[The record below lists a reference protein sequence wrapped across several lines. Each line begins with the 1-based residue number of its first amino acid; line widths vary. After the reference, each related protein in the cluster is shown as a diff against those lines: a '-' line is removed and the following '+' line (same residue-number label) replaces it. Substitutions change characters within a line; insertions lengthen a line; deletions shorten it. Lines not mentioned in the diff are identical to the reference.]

1 MDNRNEIYETIGKE
15 YRSKYPSFRVRRILI
30 ESVVSLIII
39 FAVTL
44 LLYITISIF
53 DYDNELPKFFW
64 VITLIFIA
72 PLAIACFVRI
82 ILKTVKQNKELE
94 NDDVWLGKR
103 YKYANKNVRG
113 SAIHKCLPM
122 LIAFPVIAVHVL
134 FIDFV
139 LFFPS
144 MIREPI
150 NESDVI
156 TVNGEIETLE
166 VEDINSGTLTFSFKG
181 SDIKYHMVSTTY
193 SLCDRSL
200 ENEVSQGTVV
210 YSEVDKQDYQ
220 RIKPDGKYK
229 TVNAYSFRT
238 NEKEYLSFQKYREDK
253 IEFKN
258 DCTKLF
264 IGSTILGS
272 FLVAVSQAVGA
283 YTIVRS
289 TKEKIRV

>member
-1 MDNRNEIYETIGKE
+1 MNNNDEIYKKIGAE
-15 YRSKYPSFRVRRILI
+15 YRLKYSYYRIKRIII
-30 ESVVSLIII
+30 EALVSLAIIVVATLI
-39 FAVTL
+39 LYCSFALV
-44 LLYITISIF
+44 
-53 DYDNELPKFFW
+53 DYENELPKFFW
-64 VITLIFIA
+64 LIAAIFIT
-72 PLAIACFVRI
+72 PLFMIFLI
-82 ILKTVKQNKELE
+82 KILSKTFKQNNELKQ
-94 NDDVWLGKR
+94 DDIWLGKR
-103 YKYANKNVRG
+103 YKYTNKNVRG
-113 SAIHKCLPM
+113 AAIHKCLPM
-122 LIAFPVIAVHVL
+122 LIVFPVIAAHVL

-166 VEDINSGTLTFSFKG
+166 VEDIKSGILTFSFKG
-181 SDIKYHMVSTTY
+181 SDIKYRMTSSTY

-210 YSEVDKQDYQ
+210 YSEVDKQHYQ
-220 RIKPDGKYK
+220 RIKPDDKYK

-238 NEKEYLSFQKYREDK
+238 NDKEYLSFQKYREDE

-272 FLVAVSQAVGA
+272 FLVAGSLAVGT
-283 YTIVRS
+283 YTIVRT